1 MLGELRARFI
11 FRFACNTVLLAVLV
25 AWTAQRGTAQD
36 RRGHP
41 AEARNMELV
50 GMNDLQ
56 GRPAYQ
62 PVIHRQGNRFI
73 AYVGLHAGTALNPL
87 NGRTEGNGTM
97 IVDVTD
103 PRRPQALAHIPGF
116 HDAPERQSQA
126 QMARVCD
133 IAGGTYLLRAAGT
146 TRHDLWNVTDPT
158 RPQFVTVIVDGLK
171 NNHKNWWECDTGV
184 AYLPSFD
191 PAWRTRITKIYDLSN
206 PSQPRFI
213 RDFALPGQEGGAT
226 VEPVPPEPHGPISHN
241 GRVYFAYGT
250 SRNGIVQ
257 IVDREKLLRGDPAP
271 TPQNFLSPQIGRLDM
286 PPDWGGHT
294 AYPMLNVPIPD
305 WQGQS
310 TGKVRDI
317 LAVAS
322 ETVRNE
328 CEGPRHPLFI
338 FDITNPATPFPISN
352 FQIADSRDFC
362 ERGGRFGVHSVQ
374 ESFSPIY
381 HKKMLFVAYFN
392 AGVRAVDIRD
402 PFRPVEV
409 GYFIPA
415 TTERTQPFCAGEGA
429 QRNCKTAI
437 QTNNAEVDERG
448 YIYTSDRRG
457 TGLHILQLSGE
468 ARAIADAP

>member
-1 MLGELRARFI
+1 MERSSRT
-11 FRFACNTVLLAVLV
+11 CM
-25 AWTAQRGTAQD
+25 RGTASVCVLAALMTVMLPAAAQE

-50 GMNDLQ
+50 GMSDLQ

-73 AYVGLHAGTALNPL
+73 AYVGLHNGTALNPL
-87 NGRTEGNGTM
+87 TGRTEGNGTM
-97 IVDVTD
+97 IVNVTD
-103 PRRPQALAHIPGF
+103 ASRPQALAHIPGF
-116 HDAPERQSQA
+116 HDDPERQSQA

-133 IAGGTYLLRAAGT
+133 IAGGTYLLRAAGENSL
-146 TRHDLWNVTDPT
+146 HDLWNVTDPM
-158 RPQFVTVIVDGLK
+158 RPQFVVVIVDGLR
-171 NNHKNWWECDTGV
+171 NTHKNWWECDTGI

-206 PSQPRFI
+206 PSEPRFI
-213 RDFALPGQEGGAT
+213 RDFALAGQEAGAT
-226 VEPVPPEPHGPISHN
+226 VEPVPPSPHGPISYN

-250 SRNGIVQ
+250 SRNGVIQ
-257 IVDREKLLRGDPAP
+257 IVDREKLLHGDPSP
-271 TPQNFLSPQIGRLDM
+271 TVENFLAPQIGRLDM

-294 AYPMLNVPIPD
+294 AYPMLNMPIPD
-305 WQGQS
+305 WDGQT

-317 LAVAS
+317 LVVAS

-338 FDITNPATPFPISN
+338 FDISNPATPFPISN
-352 FQIADSRDFC
+352 FQIADSGNFC

-381 HKKMLFVAYFN
+381 HKKMLFVSYFN

-402 PFRPVEV
+402 PFHPVEA

-415 TTERTQPFCAGEGA
+415 TTERTQPFCQGEGSE
-429 QRNCKTAI
+429 RNCKTAI
-437 QTNNAEVDERG
+437 QTNNAEVDDRG
-448 YIYTSDRRG
+448 YIFTADRAG

-468 ARAIADAP
+468 ARAIANAP

>member
-1 MLGELRARFI
+1 MLRESHARFI
-11 FRFACNTVLLAVLV
+11 FRFAFRIVLLAAAV
-25 AWTAQRGTAQD
+25 AWTTQPAPAQD

-41 AEARNMELV
+41 AESKNMELL
-50 GMNDLQ
+50 GMSDLQ

-62 PVIHRQGNRFI
+62 PVIHRQGNRWV
-73 AYVGLHAGTALNPL
+73 AYVGLHAGAALNPL
-87 NGRTEGNGTM
+87 TGRTEGNGTM
-97 IVDVTD
+97 VVDVTD

-116 HDAPERQSQA
+116 QENPEKESQA

-133 IAGGTYLLRAAGT
+133 IAGGTYLLRAANN
-146 TRHDLWNVTDPT
+146 TRHDLWNVTDPS

-171 NNHKNWWECDTGV
+171 NTHKNWWECDTGI

-191 PAWRTRITKIYDLSN
+191 PAWRERITKIYDLSN
-206 PSQPRFI
+206 PSQPKFI
-213 RDFALPGQEGGAT
+213 RDFALVGQEAGAT
-226 VEPVPPEPHGPISHN
+226 VEPIPPEIHGPISYN
-241 GRVYFAYGT
+241 GRVYMAYGV
-250 SRNGIVQ
+250 SNHGVVQ
-257 IVDREKLLRGDPAP
+257 ILDREKLLSGDSAP
-271 TPQNFLSPQIGRLDM
+271 TPQNFLAPQIGRVDM

-294 AYPMLNVPIPD
+294 TYPLLNVPIPD

-317 LAVAS
+317 LVVAS

-352 FQIADSRDFC
+352 FQIPSGDFC

-402 PFRPVEV
+402 PFHPVEA

-415 TTERTQPFCAGEGA
+415 TTERTRPFCRGEGA

-437 QTNNAEVDERG
+437 QTNNAEVDDRG
-448 YIYTSDRRG
+448 YIFTADRVG
-457 TGLHILQLSGE
+457 TGLHILQLSGP
-468 ARAIADAP
+468 ARAIANQP